1 MIEIALG
8 VLVIAGILA
17 MVSGAIGM
25 IPGAANVDVLPL
37 LGYGGTA
44 FLIAIGILLIAAGL
58 ARRAIARHPERRL
71 AVRSARLSIIA
82 LLLIA
87 ALAIGLPL
95 AAEPANLMRM
105 QGFPLGYYLAAQGAS
120 VGLVVVAFAWAM
132 RQNRIEATERGH
144 E

>member
-8 VLVIAGILA
+8 VLLIFGVLA
-17 MVSGAIGM
+17 VVSGVGAL
-25 IPGAANVDVLPL
+25 IPGASGIDVLPL

-44 FLIAIGILLIAAGL
+44 FLLAIGLLLIAAGI

-71 AVRSARLSIIA
+71 SVRTVRLTTVA

-95 AAEPANLMRM
+95 AAEPANLMRL
-105 QGFPLGYYLAAQGAS
+105 QGLPLGYYLAAQGALI
-120 VGLVVVAFAWAM
+120 GLVVVAFAWAA
-132 RQNRIEATERGH
+132 RQNRIEAAEGGH